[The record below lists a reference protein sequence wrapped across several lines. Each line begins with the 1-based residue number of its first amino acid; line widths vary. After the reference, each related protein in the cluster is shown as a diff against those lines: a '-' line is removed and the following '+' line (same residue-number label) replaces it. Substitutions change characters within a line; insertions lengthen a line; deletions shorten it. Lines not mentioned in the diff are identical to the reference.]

1 MDKPTIQNWIQQ
13 NELKQAIED
22 LISHARSEG
31 LRDWERE
38 LIDLSRRYRE
48 NGDLHRRNLITSEV
62 WSVNETRIASALLE
76 ILDHVEEGTP
86 GPTQKERQ
94 AMQEALPEAP
104 RTKFRTFAGIAL
116 ALTEVAA
123 LLGVFVFWDLGS
135 LTNPA
140 FGVVA
145 GMVLVLPLAAG
156 YVALKRMPGG
166 KGVNVTPLQIFL
178 FLLTLLTYLAGVY
191 FFLLMKSV
199 GGLFGEAFWP
209 MEVAIGVWCLIFGVT
224 AGYWVRKIFLSEL

>member
-1 MDKPTIQNWIQQ
+1 MDRLTIQHWIEQ
-13 NELKQAIED
+13 NELKQAIEA
-22 LISHARSEG
+22 LIAHAREDG

-76 ILDHVEEGTP
+76 ILDHLEEGTP
-86 GPTQKERQ
+86 GPTARERQ

-116 ALTEVAA
+116 ALTQVVA
-123 LLGVFVFWDLGS
+123 LIGVFVFWDLGS
-135 LTNPA
+135 LTNAA
-140 FGVVA
+140 FGFTACEVLILPVV
-145 GMVLVLPLAAG
+145 VG
-156 YVALKRMPGG
+156 YVSMKRMPGG
-166 KGVNVTPLQIFL
+166 KGVNVTPLQGFL
-178 FLLTLLTYLAGVY
+178 FLLTLLAYLAGIY

-199 GGLFGEAFWP
+199 GGLFGERFWP
-209 MEVAIGVWCLIFGVT
+209 MEVAIAVWCVVFGVT
-224 AGYWVRKIFLSEL
+224 AGYWVKKIFLVE